1 MVQEGEEEEPR
12 EVDLEVQPPDLVIPG
27 EGLGNLVGVKE
38 EHLEVDEEQKHDPAM
53 EAVSSATAEIKSIS
67 PDEIKAAWHPSRSSI
82 CVSFRGRKK
91 SFLAPSF
98 SKSCKRGDAQTPLAT
113 AVQQASAWIEGH
125 MERPMLVPLACP
137 SAAAPETQES

>member
-38 EHLEVDEEQKHDPAM
+38 EHLEVGEEQKHDPIM
-53 EAVSSATAEIKSIS
+53 EAVSSAMAEIKSIS
-67 PDEIKAAWHPSRSSI
+67 PGIQAAWHPSRSSI

-98 SKSCKRGDAQTPLAT
+98 RKSCKRGDAQTPLAT

-125 MERPMLVPLACP
+125 MERPMLVPLAGP
-137 SAAAPETQES
+137 SAAAPQTQES